1 MLRNTLTLPT
11 DDPNLAA
18 QQLRTAISDL
28 SVVPMLVLGT
38 GAEVEQIVDWAD
50 QLCDKTDFGTGN
62 LRHVIWIR
70 QPDVEPVHGVLHNE
84 IQKAAETFGQ
94 GNPPLVLVL
103 NFHTAVK
110 AVLREGDVIDPLE
123 LELAFAAGEGT

>member
-70 QPDVEPVHGVLHNE
+70 QPEVEPVHGVLHNE
-84 IQKAAETFGQ
+84 IQNAAEAFGQ

-103 NFHTAVK
+103 NFHNAIK

-123 LELAFAAGEGT
+123 LELAFVGEEGE